1 MTQKQIFAI
10 AASVEAMSILKEIEC
25 IQRCLCYKT
34 FYEQKSAKAKMKM
47 LAKELLE
54 VIEA

>member
-10 AASVEAMSILKEIEC
+10 AASEEALSILKEIEH

-34 FYEQKSAKAKMKM
+34 IYEQKSAKAKMKM